1 MTDKRI
7 LSALPDRAVIV
18 IRLMVG
24 GVFVSEGL
32 QKFLFAAELGA
43 GRFLKLG
50 LPYPDFLGP
59 FVGATE
65 IICGIAVLVGARVRL
80 AVIPLLV
87 VILTAIATTKW
98 PMLRDHGFWAAAHEG
113 RADFCMLTGLVFLLL
128 KGSGMWSV
136 DCARSK
142 RDDSIRRDGDVQ
154 E

>member
-1 MTDKRI
+1 M
-7 LSALPDRAVIV
+7 LSAIPDRTVIV

-32 QKFLFAAELGA
+32 QKFLFAATLGA

-65 IICGIAVLVGARVRL
+65 VVCGIAVLLGARIRL

-87 VILTAIATTKW
+87 VILTAIVTTKW

-113 RADFCMLTGLVFLLL
+113 RADFCMLLGLVFLLL

-136 DCARSK
+136 DCVRPRK
-142 RDDSIRRDGDVQ
+142 DDLIRRDGDGDVP